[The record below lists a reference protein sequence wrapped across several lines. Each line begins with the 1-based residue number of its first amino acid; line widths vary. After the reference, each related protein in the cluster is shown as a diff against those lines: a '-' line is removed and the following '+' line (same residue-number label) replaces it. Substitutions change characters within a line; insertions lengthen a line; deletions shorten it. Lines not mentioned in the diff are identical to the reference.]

1 MAIAYKPFQSILPT
15 KEGERLFYPRVVLTG
30 SVTTDDIAK
39 EIAEL
44 SSLTTGDT
52 KNVVD
57 NLVYVLTRHLHAS
70 ESVMLDGFGSFR
82 PVLKVLKKKG
92 VRSASEVSAS
102 QSSLHIRFL
111 PASRRR
117 SDGTLDTRSLV
128 SGARFVRFDPV
139 QGGNSG
145 SGTEGGDNQGGNQG
159 GENQGGNPLG

>member
-1 MAIAYKPFQSILPT
+1 MAIAYKSFQSILPT
-15 KEGERLFYPRVVLTG
+15 KEGEKLFYPRVVLTG

-52 KNVVD
+52 KNVID

-82 PVLKVLKKKG
+82 PVLKVLKKRG
-92 VRSASEVSAS
+92 VKSASEVSAS

-111 PASRRR
+111 PASSASTWRRAATAAAVTVAAPR
-117 SDGTLDTRSLV
+117 AATTKAATRWDDWGIES
-128 SGARFVRFDPV
+128 
-139 QGGNSG
+139 
-145 SGTEGGDNQGGNQG
+145 
-159 GENQGGNPLG
+159 